1 MDNSL
6 HHPLYE
12 AYTTQWS
19 HLLSTMTPDERVFSL
34 KGQQEYVEGTS
45 FPDPAIREALL
56 RWLRAQERNILG
68 PGEKRE
74 EANS

>member
-1 MDNSL
+1 MDSPS

-34 KGQQEYVEGTS
+34 KGQQEYVEEAH
-45 FPDPAIREALL
+45 FPDPTVRAALL
-56 RWLRAQERNILG
+56 QWLRVQETNITG
-68 PGEKRE
+68 F
-74 EANS
+74 